1 MVLYSEHQ
9 LAYSSKPCINI
20 PEDTDTITRRVT
32 FEALQVFC
40 GEMEMNWGP
49 YIELRAEKS
58 NIDGKTQLNWEIW
71 AGPSYGDVKMIL
83 CVPAHFFWRLIRSK
97 DEELKI
103 YPLLFTFQLAHE
115 GHKHL
120 QENYSEM
127 YTSVKKHHE
136 SRNKEYPELIF
147 VVLDPS
153 VSRWYENGE
162 EAHNMWYSTTVEKFH
177 EEFDEHWFKHMQT
190 HMDRFP
196 DPRMAHAPMEEF
208 AAEDLMHLTKRFG
221 LRNYDTGEGYVRTV
235 TNRKFLPRKEAKA
248 KKMHHMTAKAKKAVK
263 VDTEKPLVDMEERIE
278 DSEGAL
284 KQAEGN
290 IEKKMEQDETM
301 DDNVF
306 KIPTTPI
313 NEPGPSDIFMETVEE
328 QEKSSDATD
337 QEPLGSQDNLDE
349 KEIDDDGKDV
359 SPDGLIVY
367 PENLNDFFRHMRAK
381 KNQKNRLLKELED
394 RVVKERPA
402 KKKKMDNVAAEDN
415 LLPKDDEAGAK
426 DTTDAKRSTLTEKD
440 PFDQFAVPHHWNMLA
455 SLPYDS
461 SCQPSTSGP
470 QPSTSGSQPSTSGPQ
485 PDYNGRPK
493 RQRQEPAQV
502 YKPDKIKFRPTKR
515 R

>member
-9 LAYSSKPCINI
+9 LAHSSKPCINI
-20 PEDTDTITRRVT
+20 PEDNDTITRQVT

-49 YIELRAEKS
+49 YIELRAEKT
-58 NIDGKTQLNWEIW
+58 NNDGKTQLNWEIW
-71 AGPSYGDVKMIL
+71 AGPSCGNVKMIL
-83 CVPAHFFWRLIRSK
+83 CVPAHYFWRLIRSK

-120 QENYSEM
+120 QENYTEI

-147 VVLDPS
+147 VVLNPS
-153 VSRWYENGE
+153 VLRWYEDGE
-162 EAHNMWYSTTVEKFH
+162 EVYNVWYSSAVEKFH

-221 LRNYDTGEGYVRTV
+221 FRNYDTGEGYVRTV
-235 TNRKFLPRKEAKA
+235 TNRKFLPRKEGKT
-248 KKMHHMTAKAKKAVK
+248 KKMHHMTAKAIKAMEVEI
-263 VDTEKPLVDMEERIE
+263 EKPLMDIEME
-278 DSEGAL
+278 DSKVAL
-284 KQAEGN
+284 KQTEGN
-290 IEKKMEQDETM
+290 IEKKMEQDERR
-301 DDNVF
+301 DGHVF
-306 KIPTTPI
+306 KIPAIPI
-313 NEPGPSDIFMETVEE
+313 NEPRPSEKFIKPVEE
-328 QEKSSDATD
+328 QRKSSDATE
-337 QEPLGSQDNLDE
+337 QKPPGSQDNLDDE
-349 KEIDDDGKDV
+349 ETEDDGKDV
-359 SPDGLIVY
+359 SPDGVIVY

-402 KKKKMDNVAAEDN
+402 RKKKVDHVAVEEN
-415 LLPKDDEAGAK
+415 ILPEGDEADAK
-426 DTTDAKRSTLTEKD
+426 DTTDAKPTLTERD
-440 PFDQFAVPHHWNMLA
+440 PFDQFAIPHHWNMLG
-455 SLPYDS
+455 SLQSDS
-461 SCQPSTSGP
+461 SCQPSTSGL
-470 QPSTSGSQPSTSGPQ
+470 Q
-485 PDYNGRPK
+485 PDHRGRPK

-502 YKPDKIKFRPTKR
+502 YKPEKIKFRPTKR